1 MELVTQIY
9 TEKQRNARIK
19 KEKERLA
26 KIFKKMD
33 PNKAEMVEKLIQEAA
48 FQAATLDETREII
61 KKTGVVEEYQNGA
74 NQKGVKKSSAVEVY
88 DKLVN
93 TYSRIIRQLC
103 DMLPVEGAGQGDKEK
118 DPAEELLEYVSEL
131 KR

>member
-1 MELVTQIY
+1 MELITQIY

-19 KEKERLA
+19 KEKERLT
-26 KIFKKMD
+26 KIFENMD
-33 PNKAEMVEKLIQEAA
+33 PNKAKIVEKLIQEAA

-103 DMLPVEGAGQGDKEK
+103 DMLPVVEPGVKEEK
-118 DPAEELLEYVSEL
+118 DPAEELLDYISEM